1 MSRPYSKRTR
11 YVSAPVAVSSSVE
24 QTTGQKSITLRGREF
39 VTDVTVVFPGTG
51 DGQSS
56 LYTVNSTR
64 ISPTDSNLFSWLTAI
79 AEKFEEYK
87 LYGLAFTY
95 EPQCT
100 TNTTGCVG
108 VYFDPD
114 PTNTPPTTWQTF
126 TNTGANCHGAA
137 WAKHQLIVPRRY
149 YADRKQYYVPDQ
161 YADAN
166 AQVSQARNTTSL
178 VPIDPLEYYPGNVGV
193 CSVGVLGTGGQYLT
207 LGKLY
212 LDYVITFQKATIDTV
227 PRNAVAGLGYPV
239 AANMPISLKTGKQVS
254 PYFAQNSGS
263 GMYILLNN
271 TGVAPVFGV
280 SVQGETGAINS
291 GTLPS
296 RYGDELWSWNLS
308 TAGSSGVNALSNII
322 ATQTQD
328 LVYAVALDGLTG
340 GTLVWHFEN
349 AEGNTSTLSGYHQ
362 SYAKIASG
370 LIVFGTLHI
379 HAGERISLSVV
390 LAAGTL
396 SAANSKIFIAPF
408 TWGLDG

>member
-1 MSRPYSKRTR
+1 M
-11 YVSAPVAVSSSVE
+11 
-24 QTTGQKSITLRGREF
+24 
-39 VTDVTVVFPGTG
+39 
-51 DGQSS
+51 
-56 LYTVNSTR
+56 
-64 ISPTDSNLFSWLTAI
+64 
-79 AEKFEEYK
+79 
-87 LYGLAFTY
+87 YGLAFTY

-322 ATQTQD
+322 AD
-328 LVYAVALDGLTG
+328 RK
-340 GTLVWHFEN
+340 
-349 AEGNTSTLSGYHQ
+349 STRL
-362 SYAKIASG
+362 
-370 LIVFGTLHI
+370 
-379 HAGERISLSVV
+379 
-390 LAAGTL
+390 
-396 SAANSKIFIAPF
+396 NSSH
-408 TWGLDG
+408 L